1 MARRS
6 HVSVTVKNE
15 DPIDKK
21 LRQLKKKIERESI
34 LRDKK
39 KEVYFEPE
47 CQKKRKRLLRAIKME
62 SLRRTQSRLS

>member
-47 CQKKRKRLLRAIKME
+47 SQKKRKRLLRAIKME
-62 SLRRTQSRLS
+62 SLRRTQSRLT